1 MAPDGTQLYAN
12 RVALEN
18 SGLTLDEE
26 IKEGFYAR
34 LCHPDDINRVRDE
47 RRIGLLDGVPFDLK
61 MRLLHKSGHYRW
73 YLMQYNPPKG
83 ESGQIIRWYATATDI
98 DNQKRKEERL
108 RNENHV
114 LREEIDRSSMFEE
127 IVGSCKPMR
136 QILKQVEK
144 VAAADSTDFISNYT
158 VRSSTCLS
166 PAIIASSAMCRKRPC
181 STTPVMESILAAMVS
196 ASSIS

>member
-34 LCHPDDINRVRDE
+34 LCHPDDINRVRGE
-47 RRIGLLDGVPFDLK
+47 RWIGLLDGVPFDLE

-127 IVGSCKPMR
+127 IVGSCKPC
-136 QILKQVEK
+136 
-144 VAAADSTDFISNYT
+144 A
-158 VRSSTCLS
+158 RS
-166 PAIIASSAMCRKRPC
+166 
-181 STTPVMESILAAMVS
+181 
-196 ASSIS
+196 